1 MKTTYLAGRA
11 IVGAGERVIPDAAV
25 SVEAGR
31 ISYAGPRAAL
41 GPEAGEV
48 VRLGERAT
56 LLPGLID
63 SHVHLAFDASSDPV
77 AHLKAISDDHLLLQ
91 MAQNAGRLVD
101 AGITTARDCGGRGF
115 LPVVIREAIELGTV
129 RGPHL
134 LISIRPITTT
144 GGHCYF
150 MGGRADTAQECRKIS
165 REHIEAGCDFLK
177 VMATGGMMTKGSA
190 PWFSQYDQREL
201 EAITNEG
208 RRVGKK
214 TSAHCHGT
222 PGIINAVNAGVDT
235 IEHCSWLM
243 PQGYLYDEE
252 TAGRIAER
260 GIYVCPTTTGNLR
273 HWLQDPERVGRARPR
288 LENLKKIIALGV
300 KLAAGTDA
308 GINNVPFDSLVGGLE
323 DLELTGMSRMA
334 LIECATRQAAEAL
347 GIDRRTGTL
356 EAGKEADLLA
366 VAGDPLA
373 DLANLRNVAL
383 VTRSGR
389 VVVDRRH
396 EHAPQA
402 AAAASV

>member
-11 IVGAGERVIPDAAV
+11 IIGTGERVVPDAAV
-25 SVEAGR
+25 TVDAGK
-31 ISYAGPRAAL
+31 ITYAGPRQGM
-41 GPEAGEV
+41 GPEPGEQ
-48 VRLGERAT
+48 VRLGEHMT

-63 SHVHLAFDASSDPV
+63 SHVHLAFDASGDPV
-77 AHLKAISDDHLLLQ
+77 AHLKAISDEHLLLQ
-91 MAQNAGRLVD
+91 MAMNAGALIE

-115 LPVVIREAIELGTV
+115 LPVVIKESIELGTV

-150 MGGRADTAQECRKIS
+150 MGGRADTAEECRKIS

-190 PWFSQYDQREL
+190 PWFPQYDRREL
-201 EAITNEG
+201 EAITSEG

-222 PGIINAVNAGVDT
+222 EGIINAVHAGVDT

-252 TAGRIAER
+252 TAGLIAEK
-260 GIYVCPTTTGNLR
+260 GIYVCPTTTGHMAR
-273 HWLQDPERVGRARPR
+273 WLQDPVRSDMMRVR
-288 LENLKKIIALGV
+288 LENLKKMISIGV

-308 GINNVPFDSLVGGLE
+308 GINNVGFDSLVGGLE
-323 DLELTGMSRMA
+323 DLELAGMTRMQ
-334 LIECATRQAAEAL
+334 LVECATRQAAEAL
-347 GIDRRTGTL
+347 GLDRATGTL
-356 EAGKEADLLA
+356 EAGKEADVLA
-366 VAGDPLA
+366 VAGNPL
-373 DLANLRNVAL
+373 DRIGELRNVAL
-383 VTRSGR
+383 VLRSGQTM
-389 VVVDRRH
+389 VDRRH
-396 EHAPQA
+396 QFAHATA
-402 AAAASV
+402 AN

>member
-1 MKTTYLAGRA
+1 MKTTYLAGHA
-11 IVGAGERVIPDAAV
+11 IIGAGEKAVTDAAV
-25 SVEAGR
+25 TVDAGR
-31 ISYAGPRAAL
+31 ITYAGPRQGV
-41 GPEAGEV
+41 GPDPGET
-48 VRLGERAT
+48 VRLGDHMT

-77 AHLKAISDDHLLLQ
+77 AHLKAISDEHLLLQ
-91 MAQNAGRLVD
+91 MAMNAGKLVD

-115 LPVVIREAIELGTV
+115 LPVVIKESIELGTV
-129 RGPHL
+129 RGPRL

-150 MGGRADTAQECRKIS
+150 MGGRADTAEECRKIS

-190 PWFSQYDQREL
+190 PWFAQYDQREL

-222 PGIINAVNAGVDT
+222 EGIINAVHAGVDT

-243 PQGYLYDEE
+243 PQGYLYNEE
-252 TAGRIAER
+252 TAGLIAEK
-260 GIYVCPTTTGNLR
+260 GIYVCPTTTG
-273 HWLQDPERVGRARPR
+273 HMAKWLNDPQMSDRMRVR
-288 LENLKKIIALGV
+288 LENLKSMISLGV

-323 DLELTGMSRMA
+323 DLEMTGLTRMQ
-334 LIECATRQAAEAL
+334 LVEIATRQAAEAL
-347 GIDRRTGTL
+347 GIERQTGTL
-356 EAGKEADLLA
+356 EAGKEADVLA
-366 VAGDPLA
+366 VAGNPLERIA
-373 DLANLRNVAL
+373 DLRRVAYVLRA
-383 VTRSGR
+383 GR
-389 VVVDRRH
+389 VMVDRRH
-396 EHAPQA
+396 EYAHATA
-402 AAAASV
+402 AAD

>member
-1 MKTTYLAGRA
+1 MKTTYLAGSA
-11 IVGAGERVIPDAAV
+11 IIGTGEQVIADAAV
-25 SVEAGR
+25 TVDAGK
-31 ISYAGPRAAL
+31 ITYAGPRPGAGPDL
-41 GPEAGEV
+41 GET
-48 VRLGERAT
+48 VRLGEKTT

-63 SHVHLAFDASSDPV
+63 SHVHLAFDASNDPV
-77 AHLKAISDDHLLLQ
+77 AHLKAISDEHLLLQ
-91 MAQNAGRLVD
+91 MAMNAGSLIE

-115 LPVVIREAIELGTV
+115 LPVVIKESIELGTV

-150 MGGRADTAQECRKIS
+150 MGGRADTAEECRKIS

-190 PWFSQYDQREL
+190 PWFPQYDRREL

-222 PGIINAVNAGVDT
+222 EGIVNAVHAGVDT

-252 TAGRIAER
+252 TAGLIAEK
-260 GIYVCPTTTGNLR
+260 GIYVCPTTTGHMTR
-273 HWLQDPERVGRARPR
+273 WLNDPQMSDRSRVR
-288 LENLKKIIALGV
+288 LENLKKMVALGV

-323 DLELTGMSRMA
+323 DLELTGMSRMS
-334 LIECATRQAAEAL
+334 LVEVATRQAAEAL
-347 GIDRRTGTL
+347 GVDQRTGTL
-356 EAGKEADLLA
+356 EAGKDADVLA
-366 VAGDPLA
+366 VAGNPL
-373 DLANLRNVAL
+373 DGLGSLRRVAL
-383 VTRSGR
+383 VLRSGQ
-389 VVVDRRH
+389 VMVDRRH
-396 EHAPQA
+396 QFA
-402 AAAASV
+402 A

>member
-11 IVGAGERVIPDAAV
+11 IIGTGERMVADAAV
-25 SVEAGR
+25 TVDGGR
-31 ISYAGPRAAL
+31 IAYAGPRAGAGPDTGQVVDL
-41 GPEAGEV
+41 GPGV
-48 VRLGERAT
+48 T
-56 LLPGLID
+56 ILPGLID

-77 AHLKAISDDHLLLQ
+77 AHLKAISDEHLLLQ
-91 MAQNAGRLVD
+91 MADNAGKLID

-115 LPVVIREAIELGTV
+115 LPVVIKEAIELGTV

-150 MGGRADTAQECRKIS
+150 MGGRADTAEECRKIS

-190 PWFSQYDQREL
+190 PWFPQYDRREL

-222 PGIINAVNAGVDT
+222 TGIINAVAAGVDT
-235 IEHCSWLM
+235 IEHCSWLQ
-243 PQGYLYDEE
+243 PNGFLYDEE
-252 TAGRIAER
+252 TAGLIAER
-260 GIYVCPTTTGNLR
+260 GIYVCPTTTGHMTRWLR
-273 HWLQDPERVGRARPR
+273 DPQMADRSRVR
-288 LENLKKIIALGV
+288 LENLKKMIAIGV

-323 DLELTGMSRMA
+323 DLELTGLSRMA
-334 LIECATRQAAEAL
+334 LVEIATRQAAEAL
-347 GIDRRTGTL
+347 GVDGQTGTL
-356 EAGKEADLLA
+356 EAGKEADILA
-366 VAGDPLA
+366 VAGNPLERIG
-373 DLANLRNVAL
+373 DLRRVAL
-383 VTRSGR
+383 VLRSGR
-389 VVVDRRH
+389 VMVDRRH
-396 EHAPQA
+396 QYAHADGA
-402 AAAASV
+402 AD